1 MNNDSAYQASMQ
13 ASNAANT
20 ATIKAF
26 QTGQESDHLSA
37 GKAHEDAAAKAEN
50 AARQLRASG
59 DLERARE
66 REGAMAY
73 NYRCIGMH
81 KQESLSA
88 VEGGRTAAGSAP
100 QDAILA
106 GAAELRR
113 LQPDRFKT
121 DAEAV
126 EAFCRTA
133 RGNAAYEHYHD
144 GMLTGDRR
152 LPITR

>member
-20 ATIKAF
+20 ATNQAN
-26 QTGQESDHLSA
+26 QTHQESDHLSA
-37 GKAHEDAAAKAEN
+37 VKSHEVAAAKAEN
-50 AARQLRASG
+50 AARQLRSSG

-66 REGAMAY
+66 RGGAMAY
-73 NYRCIGMH
+73 HHRCIGIH
-81 KQESLSA
+81 KQEALAA
-88 VEGGRTAAGSAP
+88 VEYGRTAADSAP

-113 LQPDRFKT
+113 LNPDRFKT
-121 DAEAV
+121 DADAV
-126 EAFCRTA
+126 EGFCRTA
-133 RGNAAYEHYHD
+133 RGNAAYEHYRD
-144 GMLTGDRR
+144 GMMVGDRR